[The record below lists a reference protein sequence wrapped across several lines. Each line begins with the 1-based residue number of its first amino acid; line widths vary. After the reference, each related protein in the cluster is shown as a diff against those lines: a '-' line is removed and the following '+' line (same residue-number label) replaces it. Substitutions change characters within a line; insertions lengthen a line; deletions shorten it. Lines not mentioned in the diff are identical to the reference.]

1 LRPHRLPDWPAVLVA
16 LLGVLAAPSGT
27 AAGATPSG
35 LVAYRA
41 VYSVH
46 LDGIGVGTSRLTL
59 KPGPGGLWICH
70 SSAKPNAFFGLFD
83 NARLDERSRFRIR
96 HGRMEALSYS
106 LTEPGRSS
114 RHDQGVRFDWRRH
127 RVYAHVGSKKT
138 VFPLRKGELDRLSAQ
153 IALSRDLVLHG
164 RPPKVFRVINHN
176 HLHRYH
182 FVVDGK
188 RRWRTPLG
196 VFPTVAYLRRSRKG
210 ATLTFWCAP
219 TLYEIPI
226 VARQTRHGHPTI
238 TLHLIG
244 FRRLSTTNAH
254 QVLGKVTP
262 R

>member
-1 LRPHRLPDWPAVLVA
+1 MRDPVWPCALVA
-16 LLGVLAAPSGT
+16 LLGMLITPCGSAASAP
-27 AAGATPSG
+27 PSG

-46 LDGIGVGTSRLTL
+46 LDGIGIGISHLTL
-59 KPGPGGLWICH
+59 KPGPKGLWICH
-70 SSAKPNAFFGLFD
+70 SEAKPNAFFGLFD
-83 NARLDERSRFRIR
+83 SAQLNEQSRFRIR
-96 HGRMEALSYS
+96 HGRMEALFYS
-106 LTEPGRSS
+106 LTEPGRSPQ
-114 RHDQGVRFDWRRH
+114 HDQGVRFDWRKH
-127 RVYAHVGSKKT
+127 FAYAHVGPHKK
-138 VFPLRKGELDRLSAQ
+138 VFPLRSGEMDRLSAQ

-182 FVVDGK
+182 FVMGGK
-188 RRWRTPLG
+188 RKWRTPIG
-196 VFPTVAYLRRSRKG
+196 IFPTVAYVRRSLKG
-210 ATLTFWCAP
+210 ATLTFWCAS

-244 FRRLSTTNAH
+244 FRRLPTTSTH